1 MPNTAL
7 PRHVPL
13 SQWECRAPRAV
24 GDFSALAQRSRR
36 TDVLTTA
43 ALRPMPLLYSHAS
56 PAAPLTPAHQRAAV
70 HAVFDAQAQPPRRL
84 LIIPPDITRAN
95 AGAGMLTRLAVEL
108 ARARRPD
115 CHIAILPALG
125 THTPMTAAERTTL
138 FGDLPA
144 ALFVAHNW
152 RSGLAHLGEV
162 PAEFIRQVSGGQLEY
177 GINVEINALLP
188 DGAFDLILSVGQ
200 VVPHEVIGMAN
211 GNKNILVGVGGRDTI
226 NKTHFLG
233 AVCNMETILGRAD
246 NPVRT
251 VFDYADDRFFGPLPI
266 VYLQTVM
273 AAAPDGAVSMR
284 GVFAGT
290 GPAPFR
296 AAAALSQQLNI
307 TLLDAPIRKAVVYLD
322 PREFKST
329 WLGNKAVYRTRMAMA
344 DGGELLVIA
353 PGVEVF
359 GEDPEINRL
368 ITKYGYRGT
377 PATLAAVRANQELRD
392 NLSAAAHL
400 MHGSSEGRF
409 TITYAVDKLTRAAIE
424 EVGFAAAPLADMLRR
439 YQPDQLHN
447 GPHTVAGEDIYFISN
462 PALGLWAL
470 RSQFP

>member
-1 MPNTAL
+1 
-7 PRHVPL
+7 V
-13 SQWECRAPRAV
+13 
-24 GDFSALAQRSRR
+24 QRSHR

-43 ALRPMPLLYSHAS
+43 ALRPMPLLYSCS
-56 PAAPLTPAHQRAAV
+56 SSTMPLTTAHQRAAV
-70 HAVFDAQAQPPRRL
+70 QAVFDAQSQPPRRL

-95 AGAGMLTRLAVEL
+95 AGAGMLTRLVVEL
-108 ARARRPD
+108 ARAQCSD

-125 THTPMTAAERTTL
+125 THTPMTAAERTAM

-144 ALFVAHNW
+144 ALFVTHNW
-152 RSGLAHLGEV
+152 RSGLVHLGDV
-162 PAEFIRQVSGGQLEY
+162 PADFIRQVSRGQLDY
-177 GINVEINALLP
+177 SVNVEVNALLR
-188 DGAFDLILSVGQ
+188 DGAFDLMFSIGQ

-211 GNKNILVGVGGRDTI
+211 GNKNILVGVGGKDTI

-246 NPVRT
+246 NPVRA
-251 VFDYADDRFFGPLPI
+251 VFDYAEEHYFNDLPI

-273 AAAPDGAVSMR
+273 VPAPDGAVSMR
-284 GVFAGT
+284 GLFAGT
-290 GPAPFR
+290 GHAPFH

-322 PREFKST
+322 PHEFKST

-344 DGGELLVIA
+344 DGGELLIIA
-353 PGVEVF
+353 PGVEIF

-368 ITKYGYRGT
+368 IKKYGYRGT
-377 PATLAAVRANQELRD
+377 PATLAAVRAHQELRD

-400 MHGSSEGRF
+400 IHGSSEGRF
-409 TITYAVDKLTRAAIE
+409 TITYAPGKLTRAEVEA
-424 EVGFAAAPLADMLRR
+424 VGFSYAPLADTLRR
-439 YQPDQLHN
+439 YRPEHLHN
-447 GPHTVAGEDIYFISN
+447 GHHTIAGEDIYFISN

-470 RSQFP
+470 RSQFPL